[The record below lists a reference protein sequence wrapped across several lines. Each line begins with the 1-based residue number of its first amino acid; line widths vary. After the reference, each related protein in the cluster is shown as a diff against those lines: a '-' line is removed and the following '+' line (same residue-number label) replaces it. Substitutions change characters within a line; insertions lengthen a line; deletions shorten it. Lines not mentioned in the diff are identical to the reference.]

1 MSLTIVPTPEFK
13 KSVKRLF
20 KRYKHIAKDLADLEK
35 ELREN
40 TYAGVEL
47 GRGCF

>member
-20 KRYKHIAKDLADLEK
+20 KRYKHIAKDLADLEIIDEK
-35 ELREN
+35 KL
-40 TYAGVEL
+40 VEILAANGL
-47 GRGCF
+47 G